1 MDNKITYNTR
11 SNPSYLNKKRNMF
24 SYYNTPLFKPLIS
37 TEFKTE
43 YENILWLY
51 RNVFGFS
58 WSDRFLKD
66 NQNVLANITPNALW
80 FMYTGMFFPNDFT
93 MLEHIDGHSLKEM
106 LLAIT
111 GEQDNVNIRKGS
123 NYKMKWNLIE
133 DLKNISQCISN
144 TNINAYHSNA
154 ASTLHTLC
162 EYIEKKVSRIESI
175 NNDKLNAMAH
185 IANKNIASI
194 NKHTL
199 NNNNTPVNDNT
210 DGKQQLQL
218 SPLIAPSPLLKDTY
232 PNPHTLQTL
241 NAYSSYLSS
250 LSQHTS
256 SPSSLPLLSISSQL
270 TQITDDDDNFV
281 CFICNNGDIDDTTQL
296 IYECECCSITVHQS
310 CYGINTDTSE
320 HWLCDPCKCFRNK
333 HITTTLDCI
342 LCPVK
347 GGAMKQA
354 DLPLDSQFVM
364 TLKQIRNKE
373 QFIFPKYNP
382 HIIIPVNTYDTID
395 KVWVHL
401 SCALWNQNVSFE
413 NFEEKKG
420 IKYIDMMDYGLFYE
434 MCCVCCK
441 KGYGPVVKCNYEGCE
456 FKAHPECAR
465 INKYGMEVVND
476 EGTLNYNVY
485 CCNHVPVKY
494 VKRIN
499 RRNKQRER
507 EVVEFA
513 AFLKKVYKGYEKEYH
528 KSITEMKSIV
538 KMGNGVSVSGNNVHN
553 NINSNNNGKS
563 SNTKQ

>member
-11 SNPSYLNKKRNMF
+11 SNPSCYLNKKRNMF
-24 SYYNTPLFKPLIS
+24 SYYNTTLFKPLIS

-51 RNVFGFS
+51 RNVFGFN

-66 NQNVLANITPNALW
+66 NQNILANITPHALW
-80 FMYTGMFFPNDFT
+80 FMYTGMYFPNDFM
-93 MLEHIDGHSLKEM
+93 MLEHIDGSTLKEM

-133 DLKNISQCISN
+133 DLKNVSQCCYSN
-144 TNINAYHSNA
+144 NNSNS
-154 ASTLHTLC
+154 STSMLHTLC
-162 EYIEKKVSRIESI
+162 EYFEKKIHRIESI
-175 NNDKLNAMAH
+175 NNDKLNTMAY
-185 IANKNIASI
+185 II
-194 NKHTL
+194 NKDISSHMY
-199 NNNNTPVNDNT
+199 DNT
-210 DGKQQLQL
+210 LLHDDNNKQQQCM
-218 SPLIAPSPLLKDTY
+218 SLITPSSLLKDTY

-241 NAYSSYLSS
+241 NMYSTYLSN
-250 LSQHTS
+250 LAQHS
-256 SPSSLPLLSISSQL
+256 SSSTLSSLPLLNITSQL
-270 TQITDDDDNFV
+270 TQITDDDDNYI

-310 CYGINTDTSE
+310 CYGISTDTSE
-320 HWLCDPCKCFRNK
+320 HWLCDACKHYHNK

-354 DLPLDSQFVM
+354 DLPIDSEFVT
-364 TLKQIRNKE
+364 TLRQIRSKD

-420 IKYIDMMDYGLFYE
+420 IKYIDMMDYALFYE

-441 KGYGPVVKCNYEGCE
+441 KGYGPVVKCNYDGCE
-456 FKAHPECAR
+456 FKAHPECVR
-465 INKYGMEVVND
+465 INKYGMEVVNE

-485 CCNHVPVKY
+485 CFKHMPVKF

-507 EVVEFA
+507 EVMEFA
-513 AFLKKVYKGYEKEYH
+513 QFLKKVYKGYEKEYH
-528 KSITEMKSIV
+528 KSIVEMKSIV
-538 KMGNGVSVSGNNVHN
+538 KMGNGININVSGTTTNVHSGNNSGKNN
-553 NINSNNNGKS
+553 NIK
-563 SNTKQ
+563 